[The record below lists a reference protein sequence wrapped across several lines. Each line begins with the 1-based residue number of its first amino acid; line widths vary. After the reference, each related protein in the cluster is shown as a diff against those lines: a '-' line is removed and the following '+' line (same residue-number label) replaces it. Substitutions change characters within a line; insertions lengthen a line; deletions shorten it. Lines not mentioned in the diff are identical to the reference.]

1 METTELI
8 KMLSRGKNIC
18 HQFKESMKNPRA
30 VTDPVRDK
38 PRRSGRGRIART
50 A

>member
-30 VTDPVRDK
+30 VTDRWQERK
-38 PRRSGRGRIART
+38 KINALIKKYK
-50 A
+50 